1 MKMLSKRDTKKR
13 FRATSISLARSTIA
27 FSEVV
32 LVEQNVCFIIQ
43 IDFLLL
49 IFYDNNNNNNNNNNN
64 KSVYSVHSFH
74 VVYFSFRK

>member
-49 IFYDNNNNNNNNNNN
+49 IFYDNNNNNN
-64 KSVYSVHSFH
+64 KSIYSVHCFH